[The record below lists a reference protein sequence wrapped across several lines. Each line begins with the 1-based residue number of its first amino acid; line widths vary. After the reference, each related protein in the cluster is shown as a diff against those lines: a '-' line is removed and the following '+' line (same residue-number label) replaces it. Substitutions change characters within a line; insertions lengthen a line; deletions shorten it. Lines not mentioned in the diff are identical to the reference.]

1 MKEHSKLYR
10 ARSDKKGHELGK
22 RMSMVPDKNEEFK
35 GESHPSEKRKNLGD
49 GKSQI
54 I

>member
-22 RMSMVPDKNEEFK
+22 RMSAAPDKNEEFK
-35 GESHPSEKRKNLGD
+35 GEGHPPEKRKNMGD
-49 GKSQI
+49 GKQLI